1 MWDRVERQPQPTV
14 PSPEP
19 MECAV
24 VADHDYCSVPETAGL
39 DMAAVKNEELQK
51 EIELLHRE
59 LKELKMQATFG
70 LQRFAG
76 SDDDIRFYTR

>member
-1 MWDRVERQPQPTV
+1 MWDRVERQPTV

-24 VADHDYCSVPETAGL
+24 FADHDYCSFPEPAGL
-39 DMAAVKNEELQK
+39 DMAAVKNEELQE
-51 EIELLHRE
+51 EILLLRRE
-59 LKELKMQATFG
+59 LKELKIQATFG